1 MQIDTDSETKS
12 RRDRIKGTDRGSDGR
27 KTVQKTVRQTEIE
40 KDRDHPNDLLF
51 ILARIPT

>member
-40 KDRDHPNDLLF
+40 KD
-51 ILARIPT
+51 